1 MQEKIE
7 WEIVDEARPN
17 ASRSNTHGATPSQPN
32 LQQLLQAFLGRWW
45 RWKIFGMLTFA
56 SVMLVAVVTLTGV
69 FAVIL
74 AVAAT
79 MAIAIGKLRQ
89 WARSRNRAVST

>member
-7 WEIVDEARPN
+7 WEIVDEARPH
-17 ASRSNTHGATPSQPN
+17 ASQSGAHAGTRSQPN

-45 RWKIFGMLTFA
+45 RWKILGTVTVA
-56 SVMLVAVVTLTGV
+56 SVMLVAVAMLTGV
-69 FAVIL
+69 FALLL
-74 AVAAT
+74 AIGAT

-89 WARSRNRAVST
+89 WARSRNGAVST